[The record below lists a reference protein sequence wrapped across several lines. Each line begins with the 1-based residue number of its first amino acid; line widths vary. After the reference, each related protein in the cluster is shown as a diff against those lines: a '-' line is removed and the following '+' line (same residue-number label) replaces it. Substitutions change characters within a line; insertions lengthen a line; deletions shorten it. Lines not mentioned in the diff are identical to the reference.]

1 MPYMLESP
9 TAVFLL
15 TLMEIV
21 GPIILLAAIVYAVIR
36 AGRRR
41 KSDIPAADSKTREVY
56 RDAGSE
62 NA

>member
-1 MPYMLESP
+1 MLYMLESP

-15 TLMEIV
+15 TVMEIV
-21 GPIILLAAIVYAVIR
+21 GPIMLLAAIAYAVMR

-41 KSDIPAADSKTREVY
+41 KSNIPAADAKTREVY